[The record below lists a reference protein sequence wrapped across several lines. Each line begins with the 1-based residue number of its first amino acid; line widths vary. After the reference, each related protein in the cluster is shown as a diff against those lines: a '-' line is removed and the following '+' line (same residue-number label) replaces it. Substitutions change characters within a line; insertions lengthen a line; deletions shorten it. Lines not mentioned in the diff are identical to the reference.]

1 MPLAINMTIK
11 TNIFSYSVIIGIS
24 PYPMVVIV
32 YIAQYKHVIYLDD
45 KSLSIKYK
53 FYDEKNIYKFIIYH
67 L

>member
-53 FYDEKNIYKFIIYH
+53 FYDEKNIYKFIIYD

>member
-53 FYDEKNIYKFIIYH
+53 FYYEKNIYKFIIYH